1 MKSANRLN
9 FFQKIKMKYKVSVLN
24 ENTLEEVFHLRMS
37 AQRFF
42 FTFLFI
48 LLAVLILFSTLIL
61 TTPLRQLLPDN
72 ISSDIR
78 KEAVRNALIIDSLT
92 EEVSFR
98 QAYINTFRDLV
109 TGDIIIKDSLL
120 NSDSIIAKQR
130 DEQLLEKSMIEKEF
144 CEEFEEEERYN
155 ISATVNT
162 NTNNNMV
169 FFKPTIGNIEKEFDP
184 VNGHLGLDI
193 KTNPSTPI
201 VSIYQ
206 GTVLYSA
213 YTLDED
219 YFIQII
225 HPQGFISVYKGASN
239 VFKKSGDI
247 VQSGEVIAIMGD
259 KNTKASLH
267 FELWKESQVQ
277 NPLNYIVF
285 E

>member
-1 MKSANRLN
+1 
-9 FFQKIKMKYKVSVLN
+9 MKYKVSVLN

-78 KEAVRNALIIDSLT
+78 KEAVKNALIIDSLT

-109 TGDIIIKDSLL
+109 TGDIVIKDSLL

-130 DEQLLEKSMIEKEF
+130 DEQLLEKSQIEKEF
-144 CEEFEEEERYN
+144 CEEFEEEERYQ
-155 ISATVNT
+155 ISATVNNT
-162 NTNNNMV
+162 NTSNKNLV
-169 FFKPTIGNIEKEFDP
+169 FFKPTIGDIEKEFDP
-184 VNGHLGLDI
+184 INGHLGIDI
-193 KTNPSTPI
+193 VTKPSTPI

-219 YFIQII
+219 YFIQVI
-225 HPQGFISVYKGASN
+225 HPQGFISVYKGAAN

-247 VQSGEVIAIMGD
+247 VKSGEVIAIMSE
-259 KNTKASLH
+259 KNTKETSLH
-267 FELWKESQVQ
+267 FELWKESQAQ

-285 E
+285 DTSVPLKFGTF